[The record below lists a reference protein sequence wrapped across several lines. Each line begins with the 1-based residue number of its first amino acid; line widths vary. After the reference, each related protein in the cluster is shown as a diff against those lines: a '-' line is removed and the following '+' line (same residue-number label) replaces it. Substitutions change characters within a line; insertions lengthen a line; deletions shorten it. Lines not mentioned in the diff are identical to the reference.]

1 MQQTRNFNTIS
12 PSARALLLMK
22 AHTTIPFAREAAK
35 FIQAHEP
42 ANPTQTHEPA
52 DPTQAHEAANTTQ
65 THEQANP
72 TQANLTPTPQPFE
85 PDFSN
90 RQPGFWI
97 RVMHFEA
104 RYWSIN
110 QLLPDYISNILELSS
125 GFSLR
130 GLALATD
137 RPVYYIDTD
146 LPDLIETKQPLVDAL
161 AGPLRGHY
169 ELRPLNV
176 LDTPTFH
183 NIVNEF
189 PAGPILIINEG
200 LLMYLGVEEK
210 RQLLR
215 QIRSILVERGG
226 YWITADIYL
235 NRDLPEDPELSKG
248 DTLREFLE
256 QHNVK
261 ANMFSSFEEATA
273 FFASEGLV
281 IDKEFEP
288 DYMSLTSLP
297 HFLASAS
304 PELLQRIRT
313 NFQGKI
319 HTTWRLKAG

>member
-1 MQQTRNFNTIS
+1 MQQSRNYNTIS
-12 PSARALLLMK
+12 PSARVLLLMK
-22 AHTTIPFAREAAK
+22 AHTTIPFAREAATL
-35 FIQAHEP
+35 ILAPE
-42 ANPTQTHEPA
+42 
-52 DPTQAHEAANTTQ
+52 
-65 THEQANP
+65 
-72 TQANLTPTPQPFE
+72 PFE
-85 PDFSN
+85 QDFTTP
-90 RQPGFWI
+90 RPGFWI

-110 QLLPDYISNILELSS
+110 QLLPDDVSNILELSS

-146 LPDLIETKQPLVDAL
+146 LPDLIATKQPLVDAL

-169 ELRPLNV
+169 ELRPLNA
-176 LDTPTFH
+176 LDTTTFN
-183 NIVNEF
+183 NIMNEF
-189 PAGPILIINEG
+189 PAGPITIVNEG
-200 LLMYLGVEEK
+200 LLVYLGIEEK
-210 RQLLR
+210 RQLCR
-215 QIRSILVERGG
+215 QIRSALSERGG

-248 DTLREFLE
+248 DSFREFLE

-261 ANMFSSFEEATA
+261 ANMFSSFEEAES

-313 NFQGKI
+313 NFQGKM
-319 HTTWRLKAG
+319 HTTWRLTTS

>member
-1 MQQTRNFNTIS
+1 MQQTRNYNTIS

-35 FIQAHEP
+35 LIQ
-42 ANPTQTHEPA
+42 
-52 DPTQAHEAANTTQ
+52 DPE
-65 THEQANP
+65 
-72 TQANLTPTPQPFE
+72 PFE

-110 QLLPDYISNILELSS
+110 QLLPDDATNILELSS
-125 GFSLR
+125 GFSFR

-146 LPDLIETKQPLVDAL
+146 LPDLIATKQPLVAAL

-169 ELRPLNV
+169 ELKALNA
-176 LDTPTFH
+176 LDTSIF
-183 NIVNEF
+183 NSIVSGF
-189 PAGPILIINEG
+189 PAGPLVIVNEG
-200 LLMYLGVEEK
+200 LLMYLGMEEK
-210 RQLLR
+210 RQLCR
-215 QIRSILVERGG
+215 EIRDVLAERGG
-226 YWITADIYL
+226 YWITADVYL
-235 NRDLPEDPELSKG
+235 RRDLPEDEELSRG

-256 QHNVK
+256 QHRVK
-261 ANMFSSFEEATA
+261 DNMFESFEEAEA

-288 DYMSLTSLP
+288 DYMSLGSLP
-297 HFLASAS
+297 HFLASCS
-304 PELLQRIRT
+304 PELLQRLRA
-313 NFQGKI
+313 NMSGKM
-319 HTTWRLKAG
+319 HTTWRLKVSER